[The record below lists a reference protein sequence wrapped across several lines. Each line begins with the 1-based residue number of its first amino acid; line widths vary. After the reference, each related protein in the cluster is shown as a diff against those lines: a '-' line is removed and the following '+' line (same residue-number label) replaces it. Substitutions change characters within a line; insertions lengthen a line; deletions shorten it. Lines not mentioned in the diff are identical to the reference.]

1 MARWAAQVSL
11 RSVVIVLFTVLP
23 AGYSE
28 RAQVTK
34 PASPAI
40 QQRAASV
47 AALFA
52 DVNRGELAR
61 LRSPEPL
68 ATVIARRQG
77 TNASNET
84 QMTLAGGS
92 ALLQEDGRCDSA
104 LNMLDQFAA
113 CSGNVDAVSCVNNT
127 NCVWKLANDT
137 LNYSCYCSFTDCK
150 CGDPAEGSY
159 QSEEYSESS
168 MTYIVIPIMLSVACV
183 SIAGCFHWQRE
194 RLAWLFGIVLPDFVL
209 KKFAIDDDHAKIK
222 KQKEAARAQDLD
234 EEDEDNDFR
243 RALDAWA
250 NSGLPPQG
258 EFTLTLMIERA
269 LHLPIMDS
277 ALRDAN
283 LVGSCDPYV
292 RMTVGGYSKETTVK
306 QGTLYPVWDEDF
318 DFFLDRDHPR
328 RRPQVLLLEVYDWDL
343 GKRYVC
349 VFSWMS
355 AFMTCVCA
363 HSRARVLTQAYTRS
377 HRDDFVGKIELSV
390 AELIESYESRKD
402 RQRPYDAW
410 HRLQIRGSNNR
421 PVREPSGRTGHKPGH
436 APFAELHF
444 NLSVDRCY
452 DLRQST
458 ADMRRAV
465 NYIRHTKR
473 EAAKQHLMAVNQK
486 DAGVAWD
493 EHTNTKRW
501 DAKATTLRTG
511 TNHAWLPIDD
521 SISEETGAGVGSRFA
536 IDRLPPGN
544 TQGRKGRMRLADY
557 FRKNYD
563 LWGVKNTIDKL
574 QNPFLQR
581 AAEVKAAKLEA
592 INTEKEDLRD
602 VDEQFRDAIFIED
615 LDKLQR
621 LIDTEG
627 GSAEHRSTARLMIKQ
642 AAIRAKEAFGQQ
654 ARAQMANEEEA
665 SPGSRTLVCVC
676 QPQVFLD
683 EGRCMCGFDTMLSQ
697 SQREDV
703 ARARAAHMAA
713 GLELLDE
720 HEMAG
725 DVTTY
730 DSDSP
735 RTDGRRSNLST
746 PAAEKSV
753 TKEKSLNSV
762 EPGGSGGDGKL
773 GVPSEAASTPVS
785 IGASDRASPAQ
796 RETVLTG
803 IGMGGAEAVFVT
815 PASGR
820 SGVPRQQM
828 AHSTAAAAAAA
839 RQAWKAEQKSRK
851 TALQQNKA
859 QRKSEAKAK
868 AAEEQ
873 VMDAKKSSKV
883 PAVLTVSLQL
893 PKGSNA
899 GNQRR
904 ISIR

>member
-1 MARWAAQVSL
+1 M
-11 RSVVIVLFTVLP
+11 
-23 AGYSE
+23 
-28 RAQVTK
+28 
-34 PASPAI
+34 
-40 QQRAASV
+40 
-47 AALFA
+47 
-52 DVNRGELAR
+52 
-61 LRSPEPL
+61 
-68 ATVIARRQG
+68 
-77 TNASNET
+77 
-84 QMTLAGGS
+84 
-92 ALLQEDGRCDSA
+92 
-104 LNMLDQFAA
+104 
-113 CSGNVDAVSCVNNT
+113 
-127 NCVWKLANDT
+127 
-137 LNYSCYCSFTDCK
+137 
-150 CGDPAEGSY
+150 
-159 QSEEYSESS
+159 
-168 MTYIVIPIMLSVACV
+168 
-183 SIAGCFHWQRE
+183 
-194 RLAWLFGIVLPDFVL
+194 
-209 KKFAIDDDHAKIK
+209 
-222 KQKEAARAQDLD
+222 
-234 EEDEDNDFR
+234 
-243 RALDAWA
+243 
-250 NSGLPPQG
+250 
-258 EFTLTLMIERA
+258 
-269 LHLPIMDS
+269 
-277 ALRDAN
+277 
-283 LVGSCDPYV
+283 
-292 RMTVGGYSKETTVK
+292 
-306 QGTLYPVWDEDF
+306 
-318 DFFLDRDHPR
+318 
-328 RRPQVLLLEVYDWDL
+328 
-343 GKRYVC
+343 
-349 VFSWMS
+349 
-355 AFMTCVCA
+355 
-363 HSRARVLTQAYTRS
+363 
-377 HRDDFVGKIELSV
+377 
-390 AELIESYESRKD
+390 
-402 RQRPYDAW
+402 
-410 HRLQIRGSNNR
+410 
-421 PVREPSGRTGHKPGH
+421 
-436 APFAELHF
+436 
-444 NLSVDRCY
+444 
-452 DLRQST
+452 
-458 ADMRRAV
+458 
-465 NYIRHTKR
+465 
-473 EAAKQHLMAVNQK
+473 
-486 DAGVAWD
+486 
-493 EHTNTKRW
+493 
-501 DAKATTLRTG
+501 
-511 TNHAWLPIDD
+511 
-521 SISEETGAGVGSRFA
+521 
-536 IDRLPPGN
+536 
-544 TQGRKGRMRLADY
+544 
-557 FRKNYD
+557 
-563 LWGVKNTIDKL
+563 
-574 QNPFLQR
+574 QR

-735 RTDGRRSNLST
+735 RTNGRRSNLST

-773 GVPSEAASTPVS
+773 GVPSPAASTPVS
-785 IGASDRASPAQ
+785 IGASDRAAPAQ

-828 AHSTAAAAAAA
+828 AHGTAAAAAAA

-859 QRKSEAKAK
+859 QRKSESKAK

-873 VMDAKKSSKV
+873 VMDVKKSSKV
-883 PAVLTVSLQL
+883 PAVLMVSLQL